1 MDDDQSTGNGAPD
14 GSTDGQASTE
24 SREMDEPPS
33 GDGGEEPT
41 GRPTSVGNEEPATST
56 SPGGEQAEETLGDEA
71 TASEQ
76 AALKRVRA
84 VSRLLDDAIP
94 VPGTDFRVG
103 LDPILGIL
111 PVAGDGV
118 AMLVSLYPVVEAYR
132 LGMSRGALAKMLA
145 LVAIDAVVGSVP
157 VLGPVFDA
165 FWKANKWNLRTLE
178 DHLEED

>member
-1 MDDDQSTGNGAPD
+1 MDNERSTGDGAPD
-14 GSTDGQASTE
+14 GSTDGQASTDR
-24 SREMDEPPS
+24 REGGETPPDE
-33 GDGGEEPT
+33 GGEEAT

-56 SPGGEQAEETLGDEA
+56 SPGGEEAEETVGDEA

-94 VPGTDFRVG
+94 IPGTDFRVG

-118 AMLVSLYPVVEAYR
+118 AMLVSLYPIVEAYR

-145 LVAIDAVVGSVP
+145 LVGIDAVVGSVP